1 MSATF
6 SADERRA
13 PGDELAIE
21 TDSLVK
27 RFPVHTGWRGLVR
40 RGGEELVLDHITLAV
55 RRGEIFGLLG
65 PNGAGKTTL
74 CKILCTLTTPTSGQA
89 RVAGFD
95 VVRQEAEVRR
105 RIGLLYGDQ
114 RSFFWRLSVW
124 ENLLFYAA
132 LYQMPAQAARRRI
145 IELLEAVGLQ
155 DAAHVRMH
163 HFSSGMKQRAAIAR
177 GLLSD
182 PDILLL
188 DEPTTAVDPLA
199 AFQIRHM
206 IRDLVAQDGRRTI
219 LLMTNMM
226 DEAEL
231 LCDRLAL
238 LNHGR
243 IEMMG
248 TVATLR
254 DRFQPDDRFVLTLGA
269 ASEAVLQRV
278 RAVPTVHRADVRPL
292 PTGQLELAVSAQR
305 HSPAI
310 PEVLRVLV
318 AASVD
323 VWSCSKQDLTLEEMF
338 RLSFGAAT
346 EPPSPLPAAPSAV
359 ALSRP

>member
-1 MSATF
+1 MSATI
-6 SADERRA
+6 AIGERRA
-13 PGDELAIE
+13 LGDDLAIE
-21 TDSLVK
+21 TVSLVK
-27 RFPVHTGWRGLVR
+27 RFPSQTGWRGLVR
-40 RGGEELVLDHITLAV
+40 RQGEELVLDHITLAV

-74 CKILCTLTTPTSGQA
+74 CKILCTLTTPTAGEA

-124 ENLLFYAA
+124 ENLQFYAA
-132 LYQMPAQAARRRI
+132 LYQMRPKAARRRI
-145 IELLEAVGLQ
+145 SELLEAVGLQ
-155 DAAHVRMH
+155 DSAHVRMH

-177 GLLSD
+177 GLLND

-199 AFQIRHM
+199 AFQIRRM

-248 TVATLR
+248 TVGTLR
-254 DRFQPDDRFVLTLGA
+254 DRFQPDDRYVLTVGA
-269 ASEAVLQRV
+269 VGEVVLQRLL
-278 RAVPTVHRADVRPL
+278 AVPTVHRADVRPL
-292 PTGQLELAVSAQR
+292 PSGQLELAIAAQR

-338 RLSFGAAT
+338 RLSFGTVTPSTLPVQPAT
-346 EPPSPLPAAPSAV
+346 SAV
-359 ALSRP
+359 VGSRS